1 MVLPQNKDSFKTK
14 DKKIKDKMDK
24 IRRHNLLR
32 HRLVKNRDR
41 LLGESQ
47 RDLELE
53 KGEHTLQ
60 LR

>member
-1 MVLPQNKDSFKTK
+1 
-14 DKKIKDKMDK
+14 MDK

-53 KGEHTLQ
+53 KGEHTL
-60 LR
+60 